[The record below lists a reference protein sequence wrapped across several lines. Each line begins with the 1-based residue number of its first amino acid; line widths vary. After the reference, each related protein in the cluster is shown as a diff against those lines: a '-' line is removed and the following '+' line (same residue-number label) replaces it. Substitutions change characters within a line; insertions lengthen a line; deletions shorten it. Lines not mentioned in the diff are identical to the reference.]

1 MSFVSKRDA
10 VPGIILSSPNALTV
24 SLPVPARV
32 LGYPGHPEGGEVA
45 VEGGVGQLL
54 PLRAAGLTGGRR
66 GGHEPQP
73 QLAARGRGALWT
85 PRCSPL
91 PGGVRGRG
99 VGAVGAPQ
107 DGRDGGLE

>member
-1 MSFVSKRDA
+1 MRELSKSDA

-32 LGYPGHPEGGEVA
+32 LGYPGRPEGGEVA

-54 PLRAAGLTGGRR
+54 PLRAAGLTGSPR

-73 QLAARGRGALWT
+73 QLAARGKGALWT
-85 PRCSPL
+85 PRCPPL

-99 VGAVGAPQ
+99 VGAVGAPK